1 MEGKMKKSER
11 LNQELFF
18 LRTHPQFNLNQLMK
32 TFGISKST
40 ALRDIEALEHL
51 GVPLYVE
58 NGRYGGYRVLNK
70 PLLPPIYFNENEVL
84 AIFFSLQ
91 LLKLVAESPFG
102 HSYQQI
108 KQKLLHSLDEPTQFK
123 ISQMSKVVYYEGIEQ
138 VEAPGNLEQLFH
150 CILAQQVIQFN
161 YTRYEETTKKILPT
175 RLTFLEGYWYCSGY
189 DVTKKA
195 WRTYRCDFMEAIQ
208 QLNQTLD
215 FTTEELK
222 ESYRHQQTTAR
233 TIPFKAIITEKGK
246 EFFYKHRFDNIQ
258 LEETPTQCFLVGQ
271 IHPTE
276 TQFLANYFMGFGEEV
291 TILEPVQVK
300 QAYVESIMRIQKK
313 YQE

>member
-1 MEGKMKKSER
+1 MKKSER

-40 ALRDIEALEHL
+40 ALRDIEALENL

-108 KQKLLHSLDEPTQFK
+108 QQKLLHS
-123 ISQMSKVVYYEGIEQ
+123 I
-138 VEAPGNLEQLFH
+138 
-150 CILAQQVIQFN
+150 
-161 YTRYEETTKKILPT
+161 TK
-175 RLTFLEGYWYCSGY
+175 E
-189 DVTKKA
+189 
-195 WRTYRCDFMEAIQ
+195 
-208 QLNQTLD
+208 LN
-215 FTTEELK
+215 K
-222 ESYRHQQTTAR
+222 
-233 TIPFKAIITEKGK
+233 
-246 EFFYKHRFDNIQ
+246 
-258 LEETPTQCFLVGQ
+258 
-271 IHPTE
+271 
-276 TQFLANYFMGFGEEV
+276 
-291 TILEPVQVK
+291 
-300 QAYVESIMRIQKK
+300 
-313 YQE
+313 

>member
-1 MEGKMKKSER
+1 MK
-11 LNQELFF
+11 
-18 LRTHPQFNLNQLMK
+18 
-32 TFGISKST
+32 
-40 ALRDIEALEHL
+40 
-51 GVPLYVE
+51 
-58 NGRYGGYRVLNK
+58 
-70 PLLPPIYFNENEVL
+70 
-84 AIFFSLQ
+84 
-91 LLKLVAESPFG
+91 
-102 HSYQQI
+102 QQ
-108 KQKLLHSLDEPTQFK
+108 
-123 ISQMSKVVYYEGIEQ
+123 
-138 VEAPGNLEQLFH
+138 
-150 CILAQQVIQFN
+150 
-161 YTRYEETTKKILPT
+161 RKILPT
-175 RLTFLEGYWYCSGY
+175 RLTILEGYWYCSGY

-246 EFFYKHRFDNIQ
+246 EFFINIA
-258 LEETPTQCFLVGQ
+258 LTIFSWKKRPRSVLVGQ

-291 TILEPVQVK
+291 TILDPVQVK
-300 QAYVESIMRIQKK
+300 QAYVESIMRIQK

>member
-1 MEGKMKKSER
+1 MSKSDTDGGENEKIR
-11 LNQELFF
+11 TFKSGTFF

-40 ALRDIEALEHL
+40 ALRDIEALENL

-108 KQKLLHSLDEPTQFK
+108 QQKLLHSLDEPTQFK

-161 YTRYEETTKKILPT
+161 YTRYEATTKK
-175 RLTFLEGYWYCSGY
+175 
-189 DVTKKA
+189 
-195 WRTYRCDFMEAIQ
+195 
-208 QLNQTLD
+208 
-215 FTTEELK
+215 
-222 ESYRHQQTTAR
+222 SYQ
-233 TIPFKAIITEKGK
+233 PG
-246 EFFYKHRFDNIQ
+246 
-258 LEETPTQCFLVGQ
+258 
-271 IHPTE
+271 
-276 TQFLANYFMGFGEEV
+276 
-291 TILEPVQVK
+291 
-300 QAYVESIMRIQKK
+300 
-313 YQE
+313 

>member
-1 MEGKMKKSER
+1 
-11 LNQELFF
+11 
-18 LRTHPQFNLNQLMK
+18 MK
-32 TFGISKST
+32 TFGISKKHSF
-40 ALRDIEALEHL
+40 AGYWSFENL

-84 AIFFSLQ
+84 AIFSLQ

-161 YTRYEETTKKILPT
+161 YTRYEATTKK
-175 RLTFLEGYWYCSGY
+175 
-189 DVTKKA
+189 
-195 WRTYRCDFMEAIQ
+195 
-208 QLNQTLD
+208 
-215 FTTEELK
+215 
-222 ESYRHQQTTAR
+222 SYQ
-233 TIPFKAIITEKGK
+233 PG
-246 EFFYKHRFDNIQ
+246 
-258 LEETPTQCFLVGQ
+258 
-271 IHPTE
+271 
-276 TQFLANYFMGFGEEV
+276 
-291 TILEPVQVK
+291 
-300 QAYVESIMRIQKK
+300 
-313 YQE
+313 

>member
-1 MEGKMKKSER
+1 MKKSER

-123 ISQMSKVVYYEGIEQ
+123 ISQMSKV
-138 VEAPGNLEQLFH
+138 AS
-150 CILAQQVIQFN
+150 
-161 YTRYEETTKKILPT
+161 TTK
-175 RLTFLEGYWYCSGY
+175 E
-189 DVTKKA
+189 
-195 WRTYRCDFMEAIQ
+195 
-208 QLNQTLD
+208 LN
-215 FTTEELK
+215 K
-222 ESYRHQQTTAR
+222 
-233 TIPFKAIITEKGK
+233 
-246 EFFYKHRFDNIQ
+246 
-258 LEETPTQCFLVGQ
+258 
-271 IHPTE
+271 
-276 TQFLANYFMGFGEEV
+276 
-291 TILEPVQVK
+291 
-300 QAYVESIMRIQKK
+300 
-313 YQE
+313 